1 MDIFDNFFSW
11 TISLNS
17 HFLGNLIS
25 SIGETSSQHWT
36 TGFKGLK
43 PRFQQQKKVFL
54 FPMIDLD
61 EEEAL
66 YREDQ

>member
-1 MDIFDNFFSW
+1 MDIFDNFFW

-25 SIGETSSQHWT
+25 SIGETTSQRWKSVQ
-36 TGFKGLK
+36 GFEI
-43 PRFQQQKKVFL
+43 PFSAAKKVFFL
-54 FPMIDLD
+54 FLMIDLD

-66 YREDQ
+66 